1 MVLKFLK
8 STVKKIFPFT
18 HNMRYDLQTF
28 KIMNIVLE
36 KQSTFIDVGCHKGEV
51 MDQALKLAPNG
62 NHFAYEPIP
71 YLYDEL
77 KVKYKDICI
86 VKNFAISD
94 NLGDSDFHHVV
105 SNPAYSGIKKRSY
118 PKEEKISKIK
128 IKTSTLDH
136 QLINEQRVDLIKIDV
151 EGGELGVLKGATKI
165 IEKFHPVI
173 IFEHGLGASDYY
185 NTSCEDIFNFFEIS
199 KHSLFTLKGFIEESS
214 PLSKDKFNDLYN
226 RNKEYYFLAM
236 FKI

>member
-185 NTSCEDIFNFFEIS
+185 NTSYEDIFNFFEIS
-199 KHSLFTLKGFIEESS
+199 KYSLFTLKGFIEESS

>member
-1 MVLKFLK
+1 MILKFLK
-8 STVKKIFPFT
+8 STVKNFFPFT

-199 KHSLFTLKGFIEESS
+199 KYSLFTLKGFIEESS

>member
-1 MVLKFLK
+1 MVLDFIKN
-8 STVKKIFPFT
+8 TIKKTFPFT
-18 HNMRYDLQTF
+18 HNMRYDVQTF

-36 KQSTFIDVGCHKGEV
+36 NESTFIDVGCHKGEV
-51 MDQALKLAPNG
+51 MDQALKLSPIG

-71 YLYDEL
+71 YLYEEL

-94 NLGDSDFHHVV
+94 NSGNSDFHHVV

-118 PKEEKISKIK
+118 PKEEKINKIK
-128 IKTSTLDH
+128 IKTSTLDDE
-136 QLINEQRVDLIKIDV
+136 LINERRVDLIKIDV
-151 EGGELGVLKGATKI
+151 EGGEYGVLKGGQKI

-173 IFEHGLGASDYY
+173 IFEHGLGASDFY
-185 NTSCEDIFNFFEIS
+185 NTSSEDVFDFFVNS
-199 KHSLFTLKGFIEESS
+199 KYSLFTLKGFIEESS
-214 PLSKDKFNDLYN
+214 PLSKEKFNDLYY

-236 FKI
+236 FKV

>member
-1 MVLKFLK
+1 MILDFIKN
-8 STVKKIFPFT
+8 TIKKTFPFT
-18 HNMRYDLQTF
+18 HNMRYDVQTF

-36 KQSTFIDVGCHKGEV
+36 NESTFIDVGCHKGEV
-51 MDQALKLAPNG
+51 MDQALKLSPIG

-71 YLYDEL
+71 YLYEEL

-94 NLGDSDFHHVV
+94 NSGNSDFHHVV

-118 PKEEKISKIK
+118 PKEEKINKIK
-128 IKTSTLDH
+128 IKTSTLDDE
-136 QLINEQRVDLIKIDV
+136 LINERRVDLIKIDV
-151 EGGELGVLKGATKI
+151 EGGEYGVLKGGQKI

-173 IFEHGLGASDYY
+173 IFEHGLGASDFY
-185 NTSCEDIFNFFEIS
+185 NTSSEDVFDFFVNS
-199 KHSLFTLKGFIEESS
+199 KYSLFTLKGFIEESS
-214 PLSKDKFNDLYN
+214 PLSKEKFNDLYY

-236 FKI
+236 FKV

>member
-77 KVKYKDICI
+77 KVKYKDI
-86 VKNFAISD
+86 VKLQNK
-94 NLGDSDFHHVV
+94 
-105 SNPAYSGIKKRSY
+105 Y
-118 PKEEKISKIK
+118 EM
-128 IKTSTLDH
+128 
-136 QLINEQRVDLIKIDV
+136 
-151 EGGELGVLKGATKI
+151 
-165 IEKFHPVI
+165 KFY
-173 IFEHGLGASDYY
+173 G
-185 NTSCEDIFNFFEIS
+185 
-199 KHSLFTLKGFIEESS
+199 K
-214 PLSKDKFNDLYN
+214 
-226 RNKEYYFLAM
+226 
-236 FKI
+236 